1 MLREGL
7 LSGKIA
13 LVTGAGRGIGNKTV
27 ERFAEEG
34 AIVYATDINEGS
46 LDVFANEIGER
57 YGTEIIPLY
66 FDVTNEA
73 EAKNAILRIK
83 KERGRIDI
91 LVNNAGIMRDNV
103 IGMIGQQLVHDVFN
117 INVFAVINL
126 IQLANKLMSRQKSG
140 TIINISSIVGVEG
153 AAGQLVYSASKG
165 AVAALTKAAA
175 KELAPNGIRVNAVA
189 PGLINTGF
197 LQAIGEDKIQENL
210 KNVKMGRLG
219 EPIDVANVIL
229 FLASDLSSYVT
240 GGNYWNRCGSTSIN
254 NSRCIILKIKE
265 KVKQGYT
272 KIPISLEGGSNI
284 MKRGTL
290 QTVKARS

>member
-1 MLREGL
+1 MLRDGL
-7 LSGKIA
+7 LSGKVA

-46 LDVFANEIGER
+46 LDAFARETGEK
-57 YGTEIIPLY
+57 YETQIIPLY
-66 FDVTNEA
+66 FDVTDENEA
-73 EAKNAILRIK
+73 KKAVLQIK
-83 KERGRIDI
+83 KEQGRIDI

-103 IGMIGQQLVHDVFN
+103 IGMIGSQLVHDVFN

-126 IQLANKLMSRQKSG
+126 IQLVNKLMGRQKSG
-140 TIINISSIVGVEG
+140 SIINISSIVGVEG

-165 AVAALTKAAA
+165 AVASLTKATA

-189 PGLINTGF
+189 PGLINTGL
-197 LQAIGEDKIQENL
+197 LQAIGDAKIQENL

-229 FLASDLSSYVT
+229 FLASDLSAYVT
-240 GGNYWNRCGSTSIN
+240 GE
-254 NSRCIILKIKE
+254 IIGIDGE
-265 KVKQGYT
+265 AQV
-272 KIPISLEGGSNI
+272 
-284 MKRGTL
+284 
-290 QTVKARS
+290 